1 MKVSRI
7 FFLIFFILTKTH
19 LFGQLTLEY
28 QSQDFPYYST
38 SGWFPFKKIG
48 SNWEYRFYYV
58 DSTKFQVYSAPYN
71 GYVQY
76 QYNFTQPEI
85 TAGGQ
90 IYSLGIDLTGDNIV
104 EFYVISQ
111 YTTSSY
117 PRQSIKILNIIN
129 NSILLELN
137 SPNYYYSIPAI
148 YDIDNDGTLEMIFVE
163 YDIINA
169 WRYRL
174 IVYNTNVGTTIVQ
187 DNPIIGF
194 DLKQNYPNPFNPNT
208 TIEFKIPTNSNV
220 RLEILNANGQ
230 LVKTLVN
237 NELNPGIHKVEWN
250 GTDNFNNKVSSGVY
264 FYRLIQNENESSR
277 KMILL
282 K

>member
-1 MKVSRI
+1 MKTILS
-7 FFLIFFILTKTH
+7 FFSILFFSIN
-19 LFGQLTLEY
+19 LFAQLTPEY
-28 QSQDFPYYST
+28 QSQYFQYYST
-38 SGWFPFKKIG
+38 SGWFPFKKIS

-58 DSTKFQVYSAPYN
+58 DSTKFQIYSAPYN
-71 GYVQY
+71 GSVQY
-76 QYNFTQPEI
+76 QYNFTQPEV

-104 EFYVISQ
+104 EFYVVGQ
-111 YTTSSY
+111 YTTTSY

-129 NSILLELN
+129 NSVILELN
-137 SPNYYYSIPAI
+137 SPNYYYSAPSI
-148 YDIDNDGTLEMIFVE
+148 YDIDNDGILEMIFIE
-163 YDIINA
+163 YDILNS

-174 IVYNTNVGTTIVQ
+174 IVYNTNIGTSVRD

-208 TIEFKIPTNSNV
+208 TIEFKIPFQSQV
-220 RLEILNANGQ
+220 KLEILNTQGQ
-230 LVKTLVN
+230 LIKTLLY
-237 NELNPGIHKVEWN
+237 NELQPGNYKLDWN
-250 GTDNFNNKVSSGVY
+250 GRDNLNNKVSSGVY
-264 FYRLIQNENESSR
+264 IYRLIQDNNEISK

>member
-1 MKVSRI
+1 MKTSRI

-28 QSQDFPYYST
+28 QSQYFPYYST

-58 DSTKFQVYSAPYN
+58 DSTKFQIYSSAYN
-71 GYVQY
+71 GSVQY
-76 QYNFTQPEI
+76 QYNFTQPER

-90 IYSLGIDLTGDNIV
+90 IYSLGIDLTNDNIV
-104 EFYVISQ
+104 EFYVITQ
-111 YTTSSY
+111 YTTTSY

-137 SPNYYYSIPAI
+137 SPNYYYSTPSI
-148 YDIDNDGTLEMIFVE
+148 YDIDNDGILEMIFVE
-163 YDIINA
+163 YDINNA

-174 IVYNTNVGTTIVQ
+174 IVYNTNVGTGIIA